1 MGRIGRRGRT
11 VEHTEA
17 LRSPHPARPAAPAR
31 AAYWF
36 ISAAIAVCAS
46 VHAQTADPLPSWND
60 GSVKQNIVAFVQGT
74 TDMSDRRFVPPA
86 ERIAVF
92 DNDGTLWTEQP
103 MYTQLVFAL
112 DRVKALAPS
121 HPEWRTQ
128 MPFSA
133 VLRDDTKAFDDA
145 GDKALEQ
152 VMFATHTGMT
162 PEEFTKTVNDWIA
175 GARHPRFNRR
185 YTELVYQ
192 PMIELLAYLRAS
204 GFKTYI
210 VTGGTVEFVRA
221 WSERVYG
228 IPPEQVVGTTFVTK
242 YSIPNAH
249 PTLTREPEVDF
260 VDDGP
265 GKPEAIQK
273 FIGRHPTFAVG
284 NSDGDQEMLEWTAG
298 RSGARFV
305 ALVHHTD
312 AQREWAYD
320 RSSHIGRLDKALDE
334 AARGNWTV
342 IDMKRDW
349 ARVFAFEPA
358 N

>member
-1 MGRIGRRGRT
+1 MK
-11 VEHTEA
+11 
-17 LRSPHPARPAAPAR
+17 LRHDI
-31 AAYWF
+31 AYWL
-36 ISAAIAVCAS
+36 SVAAMAVCAS
-46 VHAQTADPLPSWND
+46 VYAQPADPLPSWND
-60 GSVKQNIVAFVQGT
+60 GSVKQGIVTFVKAVT
-74 TDMSDRRFVPPA
+74 TANGPRFVPPA

-92 DNDGTLWTEQP
+92 DSDGTLWTEQP

-112 DRVKALAPS
+112 DRVKALSPL
-121 HPEWRTQ
+121 HPEWKTQ

-133 VLRDDTKAFDDA
+133 VLKGDIKAFEASGEDGLA
-145 GDKALEQ
+145 Q
-152 VMFATHTGMT
+152 VVLVTHTGMT
-162 PEEFTKTVNDWIA
+162 PDEFTNAVGEWIA
-175 GARHPRFNRR
+175 RARHPRFGHV
-185 YTELVYQ
+185 YTDLAYQ
-192 PMIELLAYLRAS
+192 PMLELLAYLRAN

-228 IPPEQVVGTTFVTK
+228 IPPEHVIGTAFVTK
-242 YSIPNAH
+242 YSIPNAQ
-249 PTLTREPEVDF
+249 PTLTREPKVDF

-273 FIGRHPTFAVG
+273 FIGRRPIFAVG

-298 RSGARFV
+298 RDGAKFV

-320 RSSHIGRLDKALDE
+320 RTSKVGRLDKALDE
-334 AARGNWTV
+334 AARGNWAV

-349 ARVFAFEPA
+349 ARIFAFEPT